1 MSQPAFEFDDAEPD
15 DGGELTYSVCELAEA
30 INDQFRRGF
39 RGGLWV
45 RGEINGLQHRGPHTY
60 FSLVED
66 GDDGKGV
73 LRVQLFAPAKRRLTP
88 ILKRANL
95 ELRDGMKVR
104 IRGVLDYWAQGGS
117 VGLKMAEID
126 PRYTLGDIAQSRDEV
141 MRRLVA
147 SGLIDPQQAGAPC
160 HRSRCAS
167 AWRRA
172 SIRPRGLTSAASC
185 RPAASHSSSPW
196 PTLACKATAPTAWS
210 QGRSARWARGAREG
224 VLDVIVVIRGGGARN
239 ELAVFDSA
247 RIAQTIAAA
256 PIPVLTG
263 LGHETDRSI
272 ADEVAHTALK
282 TPTACAGALI
292 ERVAAYTVGVEAA
305 FEAIVRRSLATT
317 DGAERRLHDTA
328 RRIAGRANAAV
339 ERADERLTMRQA
351 RLATLVPAALDRSTA
366 RLAAAAVRL
375 GERSTSITERERS
388 RLDLFAARVDAVD
401 PGVQLA
407 RGWTITRNADG
418 EIVRSAAD
426 LSPGRRHSRPTSL
439 DGRSTSVIDTV
450 NLHPV
455 PAPSGDTES
464 DPEPMTDTPGYAD
477 ALSELDT
484 ILRELEGSDVD
495 VDRLAERVARASELI
510 TVCRDKITT
519 ADLQIRQVTRRPR
532 CRSRCRSRELSWRS
546 DLPNR
551 QTRSRPT
558 GR

>member
-1 MSQPAFEFDDAEPD
+1 TSVDSAAWADFRSELSASGFAFE
-15 DGGELTYSVCELAEA
+15 LTVA
-30 INDQFRRGF
+30 D
-39 RGGLWV
+39 
-45 RGEINGLQHRGPHTY
+45 T
-60 FSLVED
+60 
-66 GDDGKGV
+66 
-73 LRVQLFAPAKRRLTP
+73 RVQG
-88 ILKRANL
+88 
-95 ELRDGMKVR
+95 DGADRMV
-104 IRGVLDYWAQGGS
+104 
-117 VGLKMAEID
+117 
-126 PRYTLGDIAQSRDEV
+126 
-141 MRRLVA
+141 
-147 SGLIDPQQAGAPC
+147 AGA
-160 HRSRCAS
+160 
-167 AWRRA
+167 
-172 SIRPRGLTSAASC
+172 IG
-185 RPAASHSSSPW
+185 
-196 PTLACKATAPTAWS
+196 TL
-210 QGRSARWARGAREG
+210 ARGAREG

-339 ERADERLTMRQA
+339 ERADERLTMRQD

-366 RLAAAAVRL
+366 RLEAAAVRL

-426 LSPGRRHSRPTSL
+426 LSPGDALTTDFL

-464 DPEPMTDTPGYAD
+464 DP
-477 ALSELDT
+477 
-484 ILRELEGSDVD
+484 
-495 VDRLAERVARASELI
+495 
-510 TVCRDKITT
+510 
-519 ADLQIRQVTRRPR
+519 
-532 CRSRCRSRELSWRS
+532 
-546 DLPNR
+546 NR
-551 QTRSRPT
+551 
-558 GR
+558 

>member
-1 MSQPAFEFDDAEPD
+1 VSQPAFEFDDAEPD

-39 RGGLWV
+39 RDGVWV

-88 ILKRANL
+88 VLKRANL

-147 SGLIDPQQAGAPC
+147 SGLIDLNKRRTMSPIPLRVGVATSVDSAAWADFRSELSASGFGFELTVADTRVQGDGADRMVAGA
-160 HRSRCAS
+160 
-167 AWRRA
+167 
-172 SIRPRGLTSAASC
+172 IG
-185 RPAASHSSSPW
+185 
-196 PTLACKATAPTAWS
+196 TL
-210 QGRSARWARGAREG
+210 ARGARKG

-247 RIAQTIAAA
+247 RIAHTIAAV

-272 ADEVAHTALK
+272 ADEMAHTALK

-328 RRIAGRANAAV
+328 RRIAGRTNAAV

-351 RLATLVPAALDRSTA
+351 RLATLAPAALDRSTA
-366 RLAAAAVRL
+366 RLETAAVRL
-375 GERSTSITERERS
+375 RERSVGITERERS
-388 RLDLFAARVDAVD
+388 RLDVFAARVDAVD
-401 PGVQLA
+401 PAVQLA
-407 RGWTITRNADG
+407 RGWTVTRNADG
-418 EIVRSAAD
+418 AIVRSAAD
-426 LSPGRRHSRPTSL
+426 LSPGDALTTDFV

-450 NLHPV
+450 DLHPA
-455 PAPSGDTES
+455 PAPSDDSES
-464 DPEPMTDTPGYAD
+464 D
-477 ALSELDT
+477 
-484 ILRELEGSDVD
+484 
-495 VDRLAERVARASELI
+495 
-510 TVCRDKITT
+510 K
-519 ADLQIRQVTRRPR
+519 
-532 CRSRCRSRELSWRS
+532 
-546 DLPNR
+546 NR
-551 QTRSRPT
+551 
-558 GR
+558 